1 MGKIKLVIVIILSI
15 VVLTGCSSSDDIS
28 NNSSKKPGSLIVK
41 MELADDIS
49 SAAVSSQGVEDY
61 LELKRI
67 KVKVYQGE
75 EVSDDALFQSKEFSN
90 LSGNLEIAFDKI
102 EVGYKYT
109 VVVEGYGIL
118 DGESEEKKIY
128 QGKSVSDKV
137 LSEEAITTVDV
148 MVSRT
153 TAKSVELNITK
164 IAEGYEINSITLKH
178 LSSKEELTKDYTGGS
193 IIFSNGDSLDG
204 GQGTL
209 TLVSSIWYIDLNLS
223 NGNTISYEILLLPA
237 QYKKVSLELI
247 NDNGN
252 LDIITS
258 FIESPTAPSNLQI
271 NESGNLI
278 WDYQENIKLYS
289 IYKSKNIDGSKE
301 LIDTVQTNE
310 YLSPTPGI
318 YYWVRAYN
326 NDDYSS
332 DLSNGIYIN
341 SDGTGENIDDNNL
354 IDDGEEIITSF
365 NDQALEFAVRDKL
378 NQPDGN
384 ILVSDLESIL
394 TLYVDYIHN
403 DSETSS
409 LIGIEKLIN
418 LEEFS
423 YNFSNGNVY
432 SEEYGLTD
440 VSVLS
445 SLTKLKELS
454 LSGNS
459 FSDISYLST
468 LNDLERLMLYD
479 NKIEDVSV
487 VNQFKNLRY
496 FSAGENNIQRVE
508 IFDLPYLSR
517 ISLSGNI
524 IETLILNNLNQL
536 SDLTISSNP
545 IKKLEL
551 VNLPNLRDLYIYN
564 VEDVTLDNLNS
575 LKELN
580 FSSNNLINVDIT
592 NMNGLETLYIGNND
606 NLEYINLNNLDNL
619 MILDAASIKI
629 SDISFLSSLNSLEKL
644 NLSNN
649 EIIDITSLSSMINL
663 KELNLRANNIDDISD
678 LVDLT
683 NLRILDL
690 YSNNIS
696 DIDVLLNLTNLEEV
710 NLYFNN
716 IDESSGSDAMSV
728 ISQLEDRGVE
738 VNY

>member
-1 MGKIKLVIVIILSI
+1 MKKIKLVIVIILSV
-15 VVLTGCSSSDDIS
+15 VVLAGCSSSEDLSD
-28 NNSSKKPGSLIVK
+28 NSSEKPGSLVVK
-41 MELADDIS
+41 MELPDEIS

-67 KVKVYQGE
+67 TVKVYQGAE
-75 EVSDDALFQSKEFSN
+75 ISDSSLFKSKEISN
-90 LSGNLEIAFDKI
+90 LSGNLETAFDKI

-118 DGESEEKKIY
+118 DGESEDEKIY

-137 LSEEAITTVDV
+137 LSEEAITTVNVIVD
-148 MVSRT
+148 RT
-153 TAKSVELNITK
+153 NAKSVEVNMNNI
-164 IAEGYEINSITLKH
+164 ADGYEINNITLRH
-178 LSSKEELTKDYTGGS
+178 LSSQEEVTKDYSGNS
-193 IIFSNGDSLDG
+193 IVFSNGDSLDS

-237 QYKKVSLELI
+237 QSKKVNLDLI

-252 LDIITS
+252 LTITTS

-271 NESGNLI
+271 NASGNLT

-289 IYKSKNIDGSKE
+289 IYKSDNLDGTKE
-301 LIDTVQTNE
+301 LIDSVQTNE
-310 YLSPTPGI
+310 YSSPTPGN
-318 YYWVRAYN
+318 YYWIRAYN

-341 SDGTGENIDDNNL
+341 SDGTGDNTDNNV
-354 IDDGEEIITSF
+354 IDDGEEIIASF
-365 NDQALEFAVRDKL
+365 NDQALEFTVRDKL
-378 NQPDGN
+378 NQPEGD

-409 LIGIEKLIN
+409 LAGIDKLKN

-423 YNFSNGNVY
+423 YYFSNGSAY

-440 VSVLS
+440 VSTLS
-445 SLTKLKELS
+445 SLTKLKELN

-459 FSDISYLST
+459 FTDISNLST
-468 LNDLERLMLYD
+468 LINLETLMLTD
-479 NKIEDVSV
+479 NEIEDINV
-487 VNQFKNLRY
+487 VNHFDDLRY
-496 FSAGENNIQRVE
+496 LSAGGNNIQRVE

-517 ISLSGNI
+517 IGLSGNI
-524 IETLILNNLNQL
+524 IETLILNNLDQL

-592 NMNGLETLYIGNND
+592 NMNGLETLYVGNND

-619 MILDAASIKI
+619 MTLEAASIKV
-629 SDISFLSSLNSLEKL
+629 SDISFLNGLSSLETL

-649 EIIDITSLSSMINL
+649 EITDIIPLSNLINL
-663 KELNLRANNIDDISD
+663 EKLNLRANNINDISD
-678 LVDLT
+678 LSNLS

-696 DIDVLLNLTNLEEV
+696 DIDVLLGLNNLEEV
-710 NLYFNN
+710 DLYFNN
-716 IDESSGSDAMSV
+716 LDENSGSDAMNV
-728 ISQLEDRGVE
+728 ISQLEQRGVE